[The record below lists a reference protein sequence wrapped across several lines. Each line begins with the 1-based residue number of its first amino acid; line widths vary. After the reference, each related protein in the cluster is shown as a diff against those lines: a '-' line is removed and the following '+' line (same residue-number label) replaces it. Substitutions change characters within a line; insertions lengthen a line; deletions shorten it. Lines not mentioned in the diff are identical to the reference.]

1 MAITQY
7 FNIGRFTVGFKIL
20 VGVAFASNLFI
31 GALLY
36 VNLQS
41 SDTVEH
47 KVNEVLSLRE
57 QLSDN
62 LRAAIVLLQEEFL
75 TLPDFFRTDPR
86 ADIIKT
92 VEQKFQII
100 DRQIYKGRESYKG
113 IFNRKERRDLA
124 NNQFVIQVENNELAF
139 SSGLLDQN
147 GLFNE
152 SVERMILATDEL
164 QEDTIRLTATIQKA
178 STSTNTV
185 EAFVGKINAFE
196 TKIADAALE
205 AEVTRNEILQHVE
218 EIRSMELELT
228 EFRRHQR
235 TFTLF
240 MGGLAVLANMLV
252 LFVLVRLIVE
262 RPLHKLSHTIDEIR
276 SGKPT
281 TVPYLHRKDQ
291 IGILSGAINHFGEAL
306 MEITAENERKASEKL
321 IIEEMFE
328 TITSVVNNLESRAKE
343 LVYTANSMQELAI
356 STETQS
362 ESVTQR
368 AGETAEHTNKVSEST
383 VQLQSAFQDINV
395 QIQDQNSIVAAILE
409 SNRRSKQYNEEL
421 DTSIKAITSIIATVE
436 DITSQTKLLALNAT
450 IEAARA
456 GSAGKG
462 FGVVASEVKELSYKT
477 AQATDDVMN
486 KVGAIQQASTVL
498 FGNLEEIDH
507 RMQTLNQ
514 RTGNITQAVASQQLV
529 TDNIANLAGRTSD
542 NTLIVSTSI
551 NEVSIAATSTRDLA
565 GKVHEFSSEISSQ
578 LTNLLQNTT
587 ARIQQLVE
595 TNCPDSPVT
604 GENQKKSFRLV
615 TVHQA
620 KSKALPLAAAQMT

>member
-1 MAITQY
+1 MAITQS

-20 VGVAFASNLFI
+20 VGVALASNLFI

-41 SDTVEH
+41 SDTVEQ
-47 KVNEVLSLRE
+47 KVNTVLSLRE

-62 LRAAIVLLQEEFL
+62 LRAAIVLLQDEFL
-75 TLPDFFRTDPR
+75 ALPHFFRTDPR
-86 ADIIKT
+86 ADIIKA
-92 VEQKFQII
+92 VDQEFQII
-100 DRQIYKGRESYKG
+100 DRQILNGRESYKDL
-113 IFNRKERRDLA
+113 FNRKERRDLA
-124 NNQFVIQVENNELAF
+124 NNQFVIQAENNELTL
-139 SSGLLDQN
+139 SSGLFNQN
-147 GLFNE
+147 GLFKE
-152 SVERMILATDEL
+152 SAERITLATKEL
-164 QEDTIRLTATIQKA
+164 QEDTIRLMTIIEKA
-178 STSTNTV
+178 SANTNTS
-185 EAFVGKINAFE
+185 EAFVGKTNAFG

-218 EIRSMELELT
+218 EIRNMEQELSA
-228 EFRRHQR
+228 FRQHQR

-262 RPLHKLSHTIDEIR
+262 RPLHKLSQTIDEIR
-276 SGKPT
+276 AGKST
-281 TVPYLHRKDQ
+281 IVPYLQRKDQ
-291 IGILSGAINHFGEAL
+291 IGILSGAISHFREAL
-306 MEITAENERKASEKL
+306 MEITAENERKAAEKL
-321 IIEEMFE
+321 IIEEMFGA
-328 TITSVVNNLESRAKE
+328 ITSVVNNLESRAKE
-343 LVYTANSMQELAI
+343 LVHTANTLQELAI

-368 AGETAEHTNKVSEST
+368 AGDTAEHTNKVSEST
-383 VQLQSAFQDINV
+383 VQLQSSFQDINV

-421 DTSIKAITSIIATVE
+421 NASIKAITSIIATVE

-498 FGNLEEIDH
+498 FENLEEIDQH
-507 RMQTLNQ
+507 MQTLNQ

-529 TDNIANLAGRTSD
+529 TDNIANLAGRTSA
-542 NTLIVSTSI
+542 NTLMVSTSI
-551 NEVSIAATSTRDLA
+551 NEVSTAATSTRDLA
-565 GKVHEFSSEISSQ
+565 RKVHEFSSEISSQ
-578 LTNLLQNTT
+578 LTKLLQNTT
-587 ARIQQLVE
+587 ARIQQLTENSCLV
-595 TNCPDSPVT
+595 SPMT
-604 GENQKKSFRLV
+604 GENQKSLRLV

>member
-1 MAITQY
+1 MAITRY
-7 FNIGRFTVGFKIL
+7 IIGRFTVGVKIL
-20 VGVAFASNLFI
+20 VGVALASNLFI

-41 SDTVEH
+41 SDTVER
-47 KVNEVLSLRE
+47 KVNEVLLLRE

-62 LRAAIVLLQEEFL
+62 LRAAIVLLQDEFL
-75 TLPDFFRTDPR
+75 ALPDFFRTDPR
-86 ADIIKT
+86 ADIIKA
-92 VEQKFQII
+92 VGQEFQVI
-100 DRQIYKGRESYKG
+100 DSRIFTGRESYKDL
-113 IFNRKERRDLA
+113 FNRKERRDLA
-124 NNQFVIQVENNELAF
+124 NNQFVIQAENNELTL
-139 SSGLLDQN
+139 SSGLFNQN
-147 GLFNE
+147 GLFKE
-152 SVERMILATDEL
+152 SVERMILATEDL
-164 QEDTIRLTATIQKA
+164 QKDNTRLMTIIKK
-178 STSTNTV
+178 TSARTNTG
-185 EAFVGKINAFE
+185 EAFLGKINAFQ

-205 AEVTRNEILQHVE
+205 AEATRNEILQHVE
-218 EIRSMELELT
+218 EIRDMELELT
-228 EFRRHQR
+228 AFRKDQR

-276 SGKPT
+276 AGKST

-291 IGILSGAINHFGEAL
+291 IGILSGAISHFREAL
-306 MEITAENERKASEKL
+306 MEITAENERKAAEKL
-321 IIEEMFE
+321 IIEEMFGA
-328 TITSVVNNLESRAKE
+328 ITAVVNNLDNRAKE
-343 LVYTANSMQELAI
+343 LVHTANALQELAI

-368 AGETAEHTNKVSEST
+368 AGDTAEHTNKVSEST

-395 QIQDQNSIVAAILE
+395 QIQDQNSIVADILE
-409 SNRRSKQYNEEL
+409 SNRLSKQYNEEL
-421 DTSIKAITSIIATVE
+421 NESIKAITSIIATVE

-498 FGNLEEIDH
+498 FKNLEEIDR

-529 TDNIANLAGRTSD
+529 TDNIASLAGRTSE
-542 NTLIVSTSI
+542 NTLMVSDSI
-551 NEVSIAATSTRDLA
+551 NEVSTAATSTRDLA
-565 GKVHEFSSEISSQ
+565 GRVHEFSSEISSQ

-587 ARIQQLVE
+587 ARIHQLTE
-595 TNCPDSPVT
+595 TSCLNSPIT
-604 GENQKKSFRLV
+604 EENQKSFRLV
-615 TVHQA
+615 TVNQA
-620 KSKALPLAAAQMT
+620 KSKSLPLTAARMT

>member
-7 FNIGRFTVGFKIL
+7 FTIRRSTVGFKIL
-20 VGVAFASNLFI
+20 VGVALASNLFI

-41 SDTVEH
+41 SDTVEQ

-62 LRAAIVLLQEEFL
+62 LRAAIVILQDEFL

-92 VEQKFQII
+92 VEQEFQII
-100 DRQIYKGRESYKG
+100 DRQIINGRESYKDL
-113 IFNRKERRDLA
+113 FNRKERRDLA
-124 NNQFVIQVENNELAF
+124 NNQFVIQAENNELAL

-147 GLFNE
+147 GLFKE
-152 SVERMILATDEL
+152 SVERMILATEEL
-164 QEDTIRLTATIQKA
+164 QQDTVRLMAIIKKA
-178 STSTNTV
+178 SAGTNSG
-185 EAFVGKINAFE
+185 EAFVGKIDAFG

-205 AEVTRNEILQHVE
+205 AEVSRNEILQHVE
-218 EIRSMELELT
+218 EIRAMDLELT
-228 EFRRHQR
+228 EFRQHQR
-235 TFTLF
+235 NFTLF
-240 MGGLAVLANMLV
+240 MGGLAVLANMIV

-262 RPLHKLSHTIDEIR
+262 RPLHKLSQTIDGIR
-276 SGKPT
+276 AGKST
-281 TVPYLHRKDQ
+281 IVPYLQRKDQ
-291 IGILSGAINHFGEAL
+291 IGILSGAINHFREAL
-306 MEITAENERKASEKL
+306 MEITAENERKAAEKL
-321 IIEEMFE
+321 IIEEMFG

-343 LVYTANSMQELAI
+343 LVHTANSLQELAS
-356 STETQS
+356 STESQS
-362 ESVTQR
+362 ESVTRR
-368 AGETAEHTNKVSEST
+368 AGDTAEHTNKVSEST
-383 VQLQSAFQDINV
+383 VQLQSAFQEINV

-421 DTSIKAITSIIATVE
+421 DTSIKAITSIIETVE
-436 DITSQTKLLALNAT
+436 NITSQTKLLALNAT

-498 FGNLEEIDH
+498 FKNLEEIDL

-514 RTGNITQAVASQQLV
+514 RTGHITQAVASQQLV
-529 TDNIANLAGRTSD
+529 TDNIASLASRTSD
-542 NTLIVSTSI
+542 NTLMVSTSI
-551 NEVSIAATSTRDLA
+551 NEVSTAATSTRDLA

-578 LTNLLQNTT
+578 LTSLLQNTT
-587 ARIQQLVE
+587 ARIQQLTE
-595 TNCPDSPVT
+595 NSCFDSHVT
-604 GENQKKSFRLV
+604 EENQKSFRPA
-615 TVHQA
+615 TVHQP
-620 KSKALPLAAAQMT
+620 KKKPLPLAAGQVT